1 MNTTIK
7 AELPFVTPSVTE
19 KTFEDQWIYNLS
31 VMVPT
36 TNSGRISIE
45 LLPYNS
51 QTREICLGSGMEIVT
66 TDNLWDAVQDVPEVQ
81 AAMSIILSAVPA
93 LRSWVHQR
101 NLVANQPPPPVV
113 VDELEADEVES
124 RNQPPLVIDEPAPPL
139 VEG

>member
-101 NLVANQPPPPVV
+101 NLAANQPPPPVV